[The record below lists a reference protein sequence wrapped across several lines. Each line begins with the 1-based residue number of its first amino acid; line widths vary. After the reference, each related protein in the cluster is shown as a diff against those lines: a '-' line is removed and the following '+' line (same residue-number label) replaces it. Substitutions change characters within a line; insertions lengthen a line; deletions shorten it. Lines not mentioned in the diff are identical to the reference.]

1 MFMLI
6 FLFVI
11 AGLFSSPLSFP
22 CLTRESV
29 KEMFGSRPNMTGKRS
44 GMTEEKIILSLS
56 GLTRQSRDPR
66 NALRLSGDDTE
77 EGSTGI
83 CKGDVRLK
91 PKHDIEKKA
100 EHNKE
105 KRSNMT
111 KNKAPLPRG
120 FLFICCPATA
130 Y

>member
-1 MFMLI
+1 
-6 FLFVI
+6 
-11 AGLFSSPLSFP
+11 
-22 CLTRESV
+22 
-29 KEMFGSRPNMTGKRS
+29 MTGKRS

-66 NALRLSGDDTE
+66 NALRLSGDDIE

-105 KRSNMT
+105 KRPNIT
-111 KNKAPLPRG
+111 KKKGR
-120 FLFICCPATA
+120 T
-130 Y
+130 

>member
-1 MFMLI
+1 HVHAYFS
-6 FLFVI
+6 FRHCRPFF
-11 AGLFSSPLSFP
+11 FSSVIPVL
-22 CLTRESV
+22 
-29 KEMFGSRPNMTGKRS
+29 
-44 GMTEEKIILSLS
+44 
-56 GLTRQSRDPR
+56 D
-66 NALRLSGDDTE
+66 
-77 EGSTGI
+77 TGI

-120 FLFICCPATA
+120 FGFIYCPATA